1 MTYREFVKSQRRN
14 NPCLAGLDR
23 FFSGPDLDRSRCR
36 ILSLTFPGDGKSSK
50 SLHEFLEIEDLPS
63 AIYYNRLKG
72 TGRILVIE
80 DLCQDIIELLGTACK
95 IDPLFFASHLHAPFR
110 DMDAQTPNLAI
121 LPSRMRQ
128 QNFINTHYH
137 RTIEIQENIENVTG
151 LVRDMNVS
159 RKVSVLA
166 PLVGRRVS
174 LIQHACSVLL
184 FDEGKPEQGWLCM
197 YSGDIC
203 GIMQANERVSHSGI
217 ILVDPPL
224 VNGFI
229 SVRHDYEK
237 QTASARRHIS
247 CRLSLNGY
255 EDFLEPQLTAF
266 GAEYP
271 CIAPSRDSLLDDLVY
286 YWDREPPPSFD
297 RRNPTLLALSYYP
310 LKIVAAEW
318 VTYMAA
324 MSSNIKGHEY
334 AVEKLRG
341 HYTEL
346 DILNVDLRSLQIW
359 RRRSLASQQ
368 KITAIKR
375 FIILQE
381 KKAANDLYS
390 DDCAA
395 LLDDF
400 EYLSRTLSDYS
411 IRLENMLPVVTSLV
425 QISDSRRSLA
435 ESVNISRL
443 TSLAFIFVPLTFTT
457 GLFSMNTINGPGGKY
472 FWVYFAVAIPVTLLV
487 FIIARPPAYIFRW
500 LYAHLRSDKAT
511 QTPV

>member
-23 FFSGPDLDRSRCR
+23 FFSGPDPDRRRCR
-36 ILSLTFPGDGKSSK
+36 ILSLTFTDDGKSGK

-63 AIYYNRLKG
+63 AIYCNSLKE

-121 LPSRMRQ
+121 LPSRMRR
-128 QNFINTHYH
+128 QNFINMHYH

-166 PLVGRRVS
+166 PLAGRRVS

-184 FDEGKPEQGWLCM
+184 FDEGKPKQGWLC
-197 YSGDIC
+197 
-203 GIMQANERVSHSGI
+203 I

-229 SVRHDYEK
+229 SVRHDYEN
-237 QTASARRHIS
+237 QMASAGRHIS

-255 EDFLEPQLTAF
+255 EDFLEPQLTVF

-271 CIAPSRDSLLDDLVY
+271 CVAPSRDGLLDDLVY
-286 YWDREPPPSFD
+286 YWDRQPPPSFD
-297 RRNPTLLALSYYP
+297 RRNPTLLALSCYP
-310 LKIVAAEW
+310 LQIVAAEW

-381 KKAANDLYS
+381 KKAANGLYS
-390 DDCAA
+390 DDCTA

-487 FIIARPPAYIFRW
+487 FIIARPPTYIFRW

-511 QTPV
+511 QYLV